1 MSQRS
6 APYAEAVPAV
16 VRALDVLEHL
26 GRIPE
31 GRTLSQ
37 LGRDL
42 RISPSSLSAILR
54 TLVRRGYLARDGET
68 GRYRLARGLPALDE
82 RAEGAAPLEQATAA
96 VLALARVILADPSGE
111 RSDDAARREVRRA
124 LGLIGQRLAALLLD
138 EPAPGPVEPA
148 TEGIWQAA
156 ASGPL
161 GPTDLARF
169 LAEGRVAT
177 LSCLGENGY
186 PYSVPVWYQW
196 EDGRFWV
203 VARAGARWAHCLERN
218 PRVSLA
224 ISESSP
230 PLRRVLVEGNAEPV
244 TGPGSVERIRAIEL
258 QMAARYLGPAAA
270 SYLAAMP
277 GRARRAFV
285 IVPGKLVTWHGLAPH
300 PRYQGAGGPAA
311 GDRGVA

>member
-1 MSQRS
+1 M
-6 APYAEAVPAV
+6 

-26 GRIPE
+26 GKVPE

-54 TLVRRGYLARDGET
+54 TLVRRGYLTRDGET
-68 GRYRLARGLPALDE
+68 GRYRLARGLPALAEQADGADPIE
-82 RAEGAAPLEQATAA
+82 RAAAA
-96 VLALARVILADPSGE
+96 VLALARVILADPTGE
-111 RSDDAARREVRRA
+111 RSDAPDRRAARHA
-124 LGLIGQRLAALLLD
+124 LGLVGQQLAGLLLD
-138 EPAPGPVEPA
+138 ESVAGPTGSA
-148 TEGIWQAA
+148 QEGVWQAA

-161 GPTDLARF
+161 GPADLAHF

-196 EDGRFWV
+196 EAGRFWV

-218 PRVSLA
+218 PRVSLT

-230 PLRRVLVEGNAEPV
+230 PLRRVLVEGDAEPV
-244 TGPGSVERIRAIEL
+244 TGPGSVEQIRAIEL
-258 QMAARYLGPAAA
+258 RMAVRYLGPAAA

-277 GRARRAFV
+277 GRAQRAFV
-285 IVPGKLVTWHGLAPH
+285 IVPGKLITWHGLAPH
-300 PRYQGAGGPAA
+300 PRYQGEGGLTA
-311 GDRGVA
+311 GDRGAA